1 MDIDLLEEAKKRPF
15 AEKLQLVEDL
25 WDAIAEEAAQKRLS
39 DAQRQLLEA
48 RLRESDAN
56 PDDGKPWDEV
66 RAEIERSL

>member
-25 WDAIAEEAAQKRLS
+25 WDAIAEEAAQQRLS
-39 DAQRQLLEA
+39 AAQRKLLEA
-48 RLRESDAN
+48 RLQESDAN
-56 PDDGKPWDEV
+56 PDDGKPWDVV

>member
-56 PDDGKPWDEV
+56 PNDGKPWDDV

>member
-25 WDAIAEEAAQKRLS
+25 WDAIAEEAAQQRVS
-39 DAQRQLLEA
+39 AAQKKLLEA

-56 PDDGKPWDEV
+56 PDDGKPWSEV
-66 RAEIERSL
+66 RADIERSL

>member
-48 RLRESDAN
+48 RLRESDAD
-56 PDDGKPWDEV
+56 PGDGKPWDEV

>member
-1 MDIDLLEEAKKRPF
+1 MEIDLLEEAKKRPF
-15 AEKLQLVEDL
+15 AEKMQLVEDL

-48 RLRESDAN
+48 RLRENDAN

-66 RAEIERSL
+66 RAEIERAQ

>member
-1 MDIDLLEEAKKRPF
+1 MESALSP
-15 AEKLQLVEDL
+15 
-25 WDAIAEEAAQKRLS
+25 AIAAEAAQKRLS

>member
-1 MDIDLLEEAKKRPF
+1 MEIDLFEEAKKRPF
-15 AEKLQLVEDL
+15 AEKMQLVEDL
-25 WDAIAEEAAQKRLS
+25 WDAIAAEAAQQRLS
-39 DAQRQLLEA
+39 DAQRRLLEA

>member
-25 WDAIAEEAAQKRLS
+25 WDAIAEEAAQQRLS
-39 DAQRQLLEA
+39 SAQRQLLEA

>member
-56 PDDGKPWDEV
+56 PDDGKPWDDV

>member
-1 MDIDLLEEAKKRPF
+1 MDIDLLAEAKKRPF
-15 AEKLQLVEDL
+15 AEKMQLVEDL
-25 WDAIAEEAAQKRLS
+25 WDAIAAEAAAQRLS

>member
-15 AEKLQLVEDL
+15 AEKMQLVEDL

-39 DAQRQLLEA
+39 NAQRQLLEA

-66 RAEIERSL
+66 RAEIERAL

>member
-1 MDIDLLEEAKKRPF
+1 MEIDLLEEAKTRPF
-15 AEKLQLVEDL
+15 AEKMQLVEDL
-25 WDAIAEEAAQKRLS
+25 WDAIAVEAAARRLS

>member
-25 WDAIAEEAAQKRLS
+25 WDTIAAEAAQKRLS

>member
-25 WDAIAEEAAQKRLS
+25 WDAIAAEAAQKRLS

-56 PDDGKPWDEV
+56 PNDGKPWDEV